1 MSLNHIIS
9 SASTLTY
16 TGSSPVLSDV
26 QILFVDPFVSD
37 AEILLQGTLPGVET
51 IILSAQGDGVEQ
63 ITGVL
68 KQRQNVETIHI
79 VSHGA
84 PGCLYLGNSQLS
96 LDTLKDYASQLQGCS
111 RENLN
116 LLLYGCNVAAGD
128 AGEEFLHKLHSLTG
142 AKIAASAT
150 KTGNAALGGD
160 WDLEVTVGEITPQL
174 AFSHQAIANYPG
186 ILGSTV
192 PFDLSSVLN
201 VDVIVNRPEG
211 VTDTTQTPID
221 GSNYALITQSFATFV
236 NSTLG
241 NGLPDD
247 GFFGATNFNPDIQL
261 GYRNS
266 DNGNNA
272 RLITTSTGSFTFNVL
287 SGQYAYVHLALNS
300 TEASSNVRFT
310 LNYSDG
316 TTQTTNS
323 QTIPDWFNEITPS
336 RTLYYLIDGLDRS
349 RADGTGFENSNDA
362 AIFGLRLSANATKT
376 LESITVEKTA
386 SAGYLAFFGATGE
399 LNTAPILQNAIADRT
414 TQEDTAFSFSFDA
427 DTFGDADT
435 EDILTYTATLENDEL
450 LPTWLNFNPTTNT
463 FSGTPTNQ
471 DVGSLNIKVTATD
484 SAGAKATD
492 VFTLTTVAQEI
503 LGGTGELNTAP
514 ILQNAIADQTA
525 QEDQAFNFT
534 VDANTFS
541 DADTDDILTYTATLE
556 NDDLLPTWL
565 NFNPTTNTFSGTP
578 TNQDV
583 GNLNIKVT
591 ATDSAGD
598 TVTDVFTLTVA
609 QQNANVQSTLLTN
622 LTGDIFSVKTQGD
635 IEGDKGKLSIKIK
648 NNTSENVDELS
659 VFTVDD
665 EEGRID
671 GIAPGAEGYTQAALS
686 RSKVILST
694 LPNLPNGFNP
704 TDLKNIL
711 EFDSDTKVR
720 FYLVSNST
728 TQAVLSGE
736 TPLSNV
742 SFSSGIT
749 NNEQGFSLNFQNL
762 VVSVEPTDEETS
774 LGTGLQGKYQGELID
789 LRSVTEAV
797 TAKFIVNREARYNN
811 YVGFYQVTDEN
822 GGIDTNSDGQADIL
836 VGQAGYTEAAVRS
849 RVVGIDLTVNNQGT
863 ANYTGTLES
872 GSLFAPFIIVDARPN
887 AVENGNANQNVYFS
901 FLGANSDKVGH
912 IRLLGN
918 NTFGFEDLANGGDK
932 DYNDMIVQVQFA
944 SNII

>member
-1 MSLNHIIS
+1 MSLNPIIS

-68 KQRQNVETIHI
+68 KQRQNVETVHI

-192 PFDLSSVLN
+192 PFDLSSVFN

-221 GSNYALITQSFATFV
+221 GANYALITQSFATFA

-272 RLITTSTGSFTFNVL
+272 RLITTSTGSFTFNVS

-300 TEASSNVRFT
+300 TEARSNVRFT

-316 TTQTTNS
+316 TTQTTDS
-323 QTIPDWFNEITPS
+323 QTIPDWYEEITPS
-336 RTLYYLIDGLDRS
+336 TTLYYLIDGLDRS
-349 RADGTGFENSNDA
+349 KADGTGFENSNDA
-362 AIFGLRLSANATKT
+362 AIFGLRLSADTTKT

-386 SAGYLAFFGATGE
+386 SAGYLAFFGA
-399 LNTAPILQNAIADRT
+399 
-414 TQEDTAFSFSFDA
+414 
-427 DTFGDADT
+427 
-435 EDILTYTATLENDEL
+435 
-450 LPTWLNFNPTTNT
+450 
-463 FSGTPTNQ
+463 
-471 DVGSLNIKVTATD
+471 
-484 SAGAKATD
+484 
-492 VFTLTTVAQEI
+492 
-503 LGGTGELNTAP
+503 TGELNTAP

-556 NDDLLPTWL
+556 NDELLPTWL

-583 GNLNIKVT
+583 GSLNIKVT

-598 TVTDVFTLTVA
+598 TVSDVFTLTVA

-648 NNTSENVDELS
+648 DNTSKNVNELG

-694 LPNLPNGFNP
+694 LANLPNGFNP

-711 EFDSDTKVR
+711 EFDSDTNVR

-749 NNEQGFSLNFQNL
+749 NNGQGFSLNFQNL
-762 VVSVEPTDEETS
+762 VVNVEPSDEETS

-797 TAKFIVNREARYNN
+797 TAKFIVNREAKYNN

-836 VGQAGYTEAAVRS
+836 VGQAGYTQAAVRN

-863 ANYTGTLES
+863 ANYTGTFES
-872 GSLFAPFIIVDARPN
+872 GSLFAPFIIVNARPN

-918 NTFGFEDLANGGDK
+918 NTFGFEDLPNGGDK
-932 DYNDMIVQVQFA
+932 DYNDMIVQVQLA
-944 SNII
+944 SNIT

>member
-1 MSLNHIIS
+1 MSLNPIIS
-9 SASTLTY
+9 SASTLTH

-68 KQRQNVETIHI
+68 KQRQNVETVHI

-111 RENLN
+111 RESLN
-116 LLLYGCNVAAGD
+116 LVLYGCNVAAGD

-186 ILGSTV
+186 ILGSAV
-192 PFDLSSVLN
+192 PFDVSSVLN

-211 VTDTTQTPID
+211 VTDTSQTPID
-221 GSNYALITQSFATFV
+221 GANYALITQSFATFA

-272 RLITTSTGSFTFNVL
+272 RLITTSTGSFTFNVS

-300 TEASSNVRFT
+300 TEARSNVRFT

-316 TTQTTNS
+316 TTQTTDS
-323 QTIPDWFNEITPS
+323 QTIPDWYEEITPS
-336 RTLYYLIDGLDRS
+336 TTLYYLIDGLDRS
-349 RADGTGFENSNDA
+349 KADGTGFENSNDA
-362 AIFGLRLSANATKT
+362 AIFGLRLSADTTKT

-399 LNTAPILQNAIADRT
+399 LNTAPTLQNAIADQT
-414 TQEDTAFSFSFDA
+414 AQEDQAFNFTVDANTFSDA
-427 DTFGDADT
+427 DTD
-435 EDILTYTATLENDEL
+435 DILTYTATLENDEL

-484 SAGAKATD
+484 SAG
-492 VFTLTTVAQEI
+492 
-503 LGGTGELNTAP
+503 
-514 ILQNAIADQTA
+514 
-525 QEDQAFNFT
+525 
-534 VDANTFS
+534 
-541 DADTDDILTYTATLE
+541 
-556 NDDLLPTWL
+556 
-565 NFNPTTNTFSGTP
+565 
-578 TNQDV
+578 
-583 GNLNIKVT
+583 
-591 ATDSAGD
+591 D
-598 TVTDVFTLTVA
+598 TVSDVFTLTVA

-648 NNTSENVDELS
+648 DNTSKNVNELG

-694 LPNLPNGFNP
+694 LANLPNGFNP

-711 EFDSDTKVR
+711 EFDSDTNVR

-749 NNEQGFSLNFQNL
+749 NNGQGFSLNFQNL
-762 VVSVEPTDEETS
+762 VVNVEPSDEETS
-774 LGTGLQGKYQGELID
+774 LGTSLQGKYQGELID

-797 TAKFIVNREARYNN
+797 TAKFIVNREAKYNN

-836 VGQAGYTEAAVRS
+836 VGQAGYTQAAVRN

-863 ANYTGTLES
+863 ANYTGTFES

-918 NTFGFEDLANGGDK
+918 NTFGFEDLPNGGDK
-932 DYNDMIVQVQFA
+932 DYNDMIVQVQLA